1 MKPIAIAYL
10 ISRYP
15 AVSHTFIL
23 REVQQLR
30 ALGFRIDVASINPP
44 DRPLSSLTVEEHQEA
59 RQTFY
64 VKKQGAKGAGWA
76 LLKTLCQR
84 PLGVCK
90 ALSQGFRLGG
100 WDAKRQAYQL
110 FYLLE
115 AVLIGQWMARHGYR
129 HLHVHFA
136 TPAASVG
143 MLVKTVFAVGFS
155 MTVHGPDE
163 FYDAPGL
170 NLPEKI
176 AAADFICCISHFAR
190 SQLMK
195 LSPISDWD
203 KFELCRLGVDHNRF
217 QALANNGVTAADK
230 ISLLCVGRLTPAKG
244 QHILLNAVQLL
255 LARGYPVS
263 LTLVGNGPDL
273 ASLQAHAERLQIAH
287 AVEFAGAVDQ
297 DHLLPYYQQA
307 DIFVLASF
315 AEGLPVV
322 LMEAMAMAVPCISTR
337 IAGIPELL
345 DDGINGLLVA
355 ASDSD
360 GLADAIA
367 RLCNDP
373 ALRQQLALAGS
384 QCTRER
390 YDLQRN
396 SQHLAAVL
404 GGRLAAA
411 E

>member
-44 DRPLSSLTVEEHQEA
+44 DRPLAQLTAEEHQEA
-59 RQTFY
+59 SQTFY
-64 VKKQGAKGAGWA
+64 VKQQGAKGAGWA

-90 ALSQGFRLGG
+90 GLWQGFKLGG

-110 FYLLE
+110 FYLVE
-115 AVLIGQWMARHGYR
+115 AVLIGQWMSRNDYH

-143 MLVKTVFAVGFS
+143 MLVKTVFMVGFS
-155 MTVHGPDE
+155 LTVHGPDE

-170 NLPEKI
+170 NLPQKI
-176 AAADFICCISHFAR
+176 AAADFICCISHYAR

-195 LSPISDWD
+195 LSPVSDWD

-217 QALANNGVTAADK
+217 KAIANNRHTATDN

-244 QHILLNAVQLL
+244 QHILLNAFQLL
-255 LARGYPVS
+255 LARDYRVS

-273 ASLQAHAERLQIAH
+273 ASLKAHAERLHVAH

-297 DHLLPYYQQA
+297 DHLLPFYQRA

-322 LMEAMAMAVPCISTR
+322 LMEAMAMAIPCIGTR
-337 IAGIPELL
+337 ITGIPELI

-367 RLCNDP
+367 RLCDDP
-373 ALRQQLALAGS
+373 ALRQRLAVAGS
-384 QCTRER
+384 QCTHER
-390 YDLQRN
+390 YDLQSN
-396 SQHLAAVL
+396 GLHLAAVL
-404 GGRLAAA
+404 ARRMAAK
-411 E
+411 

>member
-1 MKPIAIAYL
+1 MKPIALAYL

-15 AVSHTFIL
+15 TVSHTFIL

-30 ALGFRIDVASINPP
+30 ALGFRIDAASINPP
-44 DRPLSSLTVEEHQEA
+44 DRPLVQLTAEERQEA
-59 RQTFY
+59 ERTFY
-64 VKKQGAKGAGWA
+64 VKQQGVKGAVWA

-84 PLGVCK
+84 PQGVCK
-90 ALSQGFRLGG
+90 ALWQGIRLGG
-100 WDAKRQAYQL
+100 WDAKRQAFQL
-110 FYLLE
+110 FYLVE
-115 AVLIGQWMARHGYR
+115 AILIGQWMARHGYR

-155 MTVHGPDE
+155 ITVHGPDE

-170 NLPEKI
+170 NLPQKI
-176 AAADFICCISHFAR
+176 TAADFICCISHFAR

-195 LSPISDWD
+195 LSPVNEWD

-217 QALANNGVTAADK
+217 QAIASHSPVAADA

-255 LARGYPVS
+255 LVRGYRVS

-273 ASLQAHAERLQIAH
+273 ASLQAHAQHLQIAH
-287 AVEFAGAVDQ
+287 AVEFAGALDQ
-297 DHLLPYYQQA
+297 DHLLPYYQRA

-322 LMEAMAMAVPCISTR
+322 LMEAMAMAIPCISTR
-337 IAGIPELL
+337 IAGIPELI

-367 RLCNDP
+367 RLCDNP

-396 SQHLAAVL
+396 SQHLGSVL
-404 GGRLAAA
+404 DKRMGNQ
-411 E
+411 